1 MTDSVGQ
8 KPVGQDSAGQDS
20 ADKESLIEFPAEL
33 AVKAMGLQTEDFES
47 LVTTLVASQLPEGS
61 AHKVTTQQSSGGKY
75 VSVSVHF
82 TASSLE
88 QLKTIYASLRNES
101 RVLYLL

>member
-1 MTDSVGQ
+1 MTD
-8 KPVGQDSAGQDS
+8 PVGKDNAEKD
-20 ADKESLIEFPAEL
+20 SLIEFPAEL
-33 AVKAMGLQTEDFES
+33 AVRAMGLQTEDFES
-47 LVTTLVASQLPEGS
+47 LVTSLVGSQLPEGT
-61 AHKVTTQQSSGGKY
+61 ARRVTTQQSSSGKY

-88 QLKTIYASLRNES
+88 QLKTIYATLRNES

>member
-1 MTDSVGQ
+1 MSEAVE
-8 KPVGQDSAGQDS
+8 
-20 ADKESLIEFPAEL
+20 KESLLEFPADL
-33 AVKAMGLQTEDFES
+33 AVKAMGLSAKDFES
-47 LVTTLVASQLPEGS
+47 LVTSLVVSQLPDGS
-61 AHKVTTQQSSGGKY
+61 DHKVTTQQSSGGKY

-88 QLKTIYASLRNES
+88 QLKAIYATLRNES